1 MSQRMLID
9 MAKTRLK
16 RPTLRKHSRNL
27 GIVLR
32 LIFCFPLGLYAMWTR
47 APWSKWAKIAV
58 SALVAAVLVVILTP
72 STNPPERQIGGIV
85 TVDGDPA
92 YTLLGPE
99 APEDRGKIEI
109 YTPRRTAIIV
119 EATPTP
125 AAVAAGE
132 QALGQLSDA
141 RLALDRPAFGAPV
154 IAQRAVGLADGG
166 SIPQI
171 GGIDRRKIVVAEIIC
186 HSVFVLMAGRRPTI
200 CSARS
205 HEPACR
211 TARPAA

>member
-109 YTPRRTAIIV
+109 YAPRRTAIIV

-125 AAVAAGE
+125 APIIVYCNPGGQYYHSEDCVHVQKGETPQATLE
-132 QALGQLSDA
+132 QALKAGYRQC
-141 RLALDRPAFGAPV
+141 PECNAPSELE
-154 IAQRAVGLADGG
+154 G
-166 SIPQI
+166 
-171 GGIDRRKIVVAEIIC
+171 
-186 HSVFVLMAGRRPTI
+186 
-200 CSARS
+200 
-205 HEPACR
+205 
-211 TARPAA
+211 

>member
-1 MSQRMLID
+1 

-119 EATPTP
+119 YCNPGGQYYHSEDCVHVQKGETPQATL
-125 AAVAAGE
+125 E
-132 QALGQLSDA
+132 QALKAGYRQCPECDA
-141 RLALDRPAFGAPV
+141 PSELEG
-154 IAQRAVGLADGG
+154 
-166 SIPQI
+166 
-171 GGIDRRKIVVAEIIC
+171 
-186 HSVFVLMAGRRPTI
+186 
-200 CSARS
+200 
-205 HEPACR
+205 
-211 TARPAA
+211 